1 MGEQN
6 LENNVENTVDNG
18 QTPEGTGKKKKVG
31 LIVGLSVLGVLLI
44 GIAVYL
50 IVAYQHKDEF
60 FNGTVINGTDVSGMT
75 VEQVEKE
82 LSDSAAAY
90 VMTVTTKEGDTAE
103 VTSADID
110 YRYDLEGTVESVHAA
125 QAWWQWGFAYLPFGS
140 VVKEGTV
147 PTIYDAEA
155 LEAVVTDWDFMKKE
169 NQIAP
174 VDSELV
180 YEEDK
185 YVVTDHVDGNT
196 VDEAIFMEAVVAAV
210 DNGAT
215 ALTVEEAGAY
225 VYPVVTSDDP
235 VLNDNAA
242 FLNAEANFD
251 IIYNMPDGT
260 TKAIEKETFVSW
272 MSIDEEGRYFC
283 DEAALNEKLSAFV
296 DELNAAV
303 EAANGSEVTFTSG
316 NPNNRRE
323 VTVKC
328 YTTGKWALDVE
339 GEKAQL
345 AADVLAKQTVTRE
358 PVYSSRRFAGEGILG
373 STYVEIDLS
382 AQHLWYYEE
391 GELKLESDIVSGTY
405 TVKSRRTPGGIYDLD
420 YKQRDRTLRGQMQ
433 EVVTEVQV
441 PVEVVV
447 PGTPAVLDEAG
458 NVIQE
463 ATPDTVVTEMQ
474 TQQKVEMK
482 PEYESFV
489 SYWMPFNGGI
499 GMHDATW
506 RGSFG
511 GSIYQYSG
519 SHGCINMPKSKAAS
533 LYEMIETNCTVVC
546 YY

>member
-1 MGEQN
+1 MGE
-6 LENNVENTVDNG
+6 LSLAKIVENT
-18 QTPEGTGKKKKVG
+18 KKGGKKVG
-31 LIVGLSVLGVLLI
+31 LIIGLSILGVLLI

-50 IVAYQHKDEF
+50 IFGYMHKDEF
-60 FNGTVINGTDVSGMT
+60 FTGTMINGTDVSGMT

-82 LSDSAAAY
+82 LSDSAAEY
-90 VMTVTTKEGDTAE
+90 VLAVTTKEEDTVEIKAE
-103 VTSADID
+103 DIS
-110 YRYDLEGTVESVHAA
+110 YQYDLEGTVKGVHDA
-125 QAWWQWGFAYLPFGS
+125 QVWWQWGFSYLPFGPDFA
-140 VVKEGTV
+140 EEHIPTV
-147 PTIYDAEA
+147 YDASA
-155 LEAVVTDWDFMKKE
+155 LETIVAGWDFMQKE

-180 YEEDK
+180 YETDK

-196 VDEAIFMEAVVAAV
+196 IDEKIFSEAVTAAV
-210 DNGAT
+210 DNGVT
-215 ALTVEEAGAY
+215 ALTVEETGAY

-235 VLNDNAA
+235 ILNDNAA

-251 IIYNMPDGT
+251 IIYNMPDGS
-260 TKAIEKETFVSW
+260 TKSIEKENFLDW

-296 DELNAAV
+296 DEMNAVV
-303 EAANGSEVTFTSG
+303 EASNGSEVTFMSG
-316 NPNNRRE
+316 NPNNKRE

-328 YTTGKWALDVE
+328 YTNGKWVLDVE

-345 AADVLAKQTVTRE
+345 AADVLAKKTVTRE
-358 PVYSSRRFAGEGILG
+358 PVYSSRRFQGGGILG

-382 AQHLWYYEE
+382 AQHLWYYED

-405 TVKSRRTPGGIYDLD
+405 TVPSRRTPGGIYDLD
-420 YKQRDRTLRGQMQ
+420 YKQRDRTLRGQMKA
-433 EVVTEVQV
+433 VVTEIQT

-447 PGTPAVLDEAG
+447 PGTPAVYDELG
-458 NVIQE
+458 NLVQE
-463 ATPDTVVTEMQ
+463 ATPDTVVTQMKTE
-474 TQQKVEMK
+474 QKVEMK

-511 GSIYQYSG
+511 GSYYKYSG

>member
-1 MGEQN
+1 
-6 LENNVENTVDNG
+6 
-18 QTPEGTGKKKKVG
+18 
-31 LIVGLSVLGVLLI
+31 LSILGVLLV

-50 IVAYQHKDEF
+50 IWGYVHKDEF

-90 VMTVTTKEGDTAE
+90 VLAVTTKEEDTVEIKAE
-103 VTSADID
+103 DIS
-110 YRYDLEGTVESVHAA
+110 YQYDLEGTVEGVHDA
-125 QAWWQWGFAYLPFGS
+125 QIWWKWGFAYLPFGHDFA
-140 VVKEGTV
+140 EEHIPTV
-147 PTIYDAEA
+147 YDEA
-155 LEAVVTDWDFMKKE
+155 TLDKIVSGWDFMKKE

-180 YEEDK
+180 YETDK

-196 VDEAIFMEAVVAAV
+196 IDEKIFTEAITAAV
-210 DNGAT
+210 ENGTT
-215 ALTVEEAGAY
+215 ALTVEETGAY
-225 VYPVVTSDDP
+225 VYPSVTSDDP
-235 VLNDNAA
+235 ILNDNAA

-251 IIYNMPDGT
+251 ITYNMPDGS
-260 TKAIEKETFVSW
+260 TKAIDKATFLTW
-272 MSIDEEGRYFC
+272 MSTDEEGRYFC
-283 DEAALNEKLSAFV
+283 DEAALNEKLSVFV
-296 DELNAAV
+296 DELNAVV
-303 EAANGSEVTFTSG
+303 EASNGSEVTFMSG
-316 NPNNRRE
+316 NPNNKRE
-323 VTVKC
+323 ITVKC
-328 YTTGKWALDVE
+328 HTNGKWVMDVE

-345 AADVLAKQTVTRE
+345 AADVLAKKTVTRE
-358 PVYSSRRFAGEGILG
+358 PVYSSRRFAGAGILG

-382 AQHLWYYEE
+382 AQHLWYYED

-405 TVKSRRTPGGIYDLD
+405 TVPSRRTPGGIYDLD
-420 YKQRDRTLRGQMQ
+420 YKQRDRTLRGQMKD
-433 EVVTEVQV
+433 VVTEIQV

-447 PGTPAVLDEAG
+447 PGTPAVYDELG
-458 NVIQE
+458 NLIQE

-474 TQQKVEMK
+474 TQQKVEQK

-511 GSIYQYSG
+511 GSNYMYSG
-519 SHGCINMPKSKAAS
+519 SHGCINMPKKKAAS